1 MLPPIRYPLPTL
13 VALMLLGL
21 LVWRGEAWTRSL
33 RAAFAARLSRAVEGP
48 PLPHSDRPQIVAG
61 PIVRRALLLHDDVP
75 VSDRPGGPASQTIR
89 HRMIVDI
96 YDVWPLTG
104 QATHY
109 RVGTRRP

>member
-13 VALMLLGL
+13 VALVLLGL

-33 RAAFAARLSRAVEGP
+33 RAAFTARLSRAVEGP
-48 PLPHSDRPQIVAG
+48 PPPHSDRPQIVAG

-89 HRMIVDI
+89 
-96 YDVWPLTG
+96 
-104 QATHY
+104 
-109 RVGTRRP
+109 RRLFADLAAAGMKRFRQMEHQ